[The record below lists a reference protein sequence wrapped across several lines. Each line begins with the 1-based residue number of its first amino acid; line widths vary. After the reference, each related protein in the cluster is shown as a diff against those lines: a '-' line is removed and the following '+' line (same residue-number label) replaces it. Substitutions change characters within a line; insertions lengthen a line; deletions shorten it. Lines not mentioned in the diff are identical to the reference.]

1 MTTLWFLIIGAL
13 LILMALASS
22 MVKRLPLST
31 ATLYL
36 FIGVLLG
43 PSGFGLIK
51 LDPVRESSILEL
63 ATEVAVIISLFS
75 AGLKLRAPFSDMRWW
90 LSGRLAVVA
99 MLLTIALI
107 TLMGVFAL
115 GLSLGA
121 ALLLGAVLAPTDA
134 VLAAAVQV
142 ENAGDRDRVRF
153 SITGEAGLN
162 DGITWPFVM
171 LGMGLLGLHG
181 LGDHGAAWFLKDVL
195 WSSFVGVGAGWALGL
210 MVGHAV
216 LYLRRVHKEAVG
228 LDEFLGL
235 GLMALSYGTALLLEA
250 NGFLAVFAAG
260 VALRRIE
267 HRESGDKQPD
277 TVVGTT
283 KAGTAD
289 ETAVHPEK
297 APAFMTQA
305 VLSFNEQLERI
316 GEVAVVLMIGGM
328 LSVGY
333 FTLEA
338 VVVVP
343 LLFFVIRPIA
353 VHLSLVGSDT
363 STLQRNLMAWFGVRG
378 IGSFYYLMYAVQHGL
393 PSDIAHRLISLV
405 LTVIAASIVVHG
417 MSATPLMTL
426 YSRLK
431 LRRQNARIE
440 NK

>member
-1 MTTLWFLIIGAL
+1 MTTVWFLIIGAL

-22 MVKRLPLST
+22 VVKRLPLST

-43 PSGFGLIK
+43 PSGLGLID
-51 LDPVRESSILEL
+51 LDPVRESSVLEL
-63 ATEVAVIISLFS
+63 ATEVAVLVSLFS

-107 TLMGVFAL
+107 TLMGIFAL
-115 GLSLGA
+115 GLPLGA

-171 LGMGLLGLHG
+171 LGMGLLGLHS
-181 LGDHGAAWFLKDVL
+181 LGDHGATWLLKDVL
-195 WSSFVGVGAGWALGL
+195 WGSFTGVGVGWLLGF
-210 MVGHAV
+210 MIGHAV
-216 LYLRRVHKEAVG
+216 LYLRRVHREAVG

-235 GLMALSYGTALLLEA
+235 GLMALTYGMALLLEA

-267 HRESGDKQPD
+267 QRESKGQEADV
-277 TVVGTT
+277 VVGAT

-316 GEVAVVLMIGGM
+316 GEVGVVLLIGGM
-328 LSVGY
+328 LSIGY

-338 VVVVP
+338 IIVVP

-353 VHLSLVGSDT
+353 VHLSLLGSDT
-363 STLQRNLMAWFGVRG
+363 TALQRNLMAWFGVRG

-393 PSDIAHRLISLV
+393 ANEIAHRLISLV
-405 LTVIAASIVVHG
+405 LTVIAASIVLHG
-417 MSATPLMTL
+417 MSATPLMAL
-426 YSRLK
+426 YNRLK
-431 LRRQNARIE
+431 LRRKGSRGDD
-440 NK
+440 K